1 MFNRKKTKEV
11 ESQIQKLQSQVI
23 HSTVSS
29 SRMKIRMDHQSRK
42 LQELIIHLGIDYK
55 MDDGMIIFED
65 IKGVCNEL

>member
-1 MFNRKKTKEV
+1 
-11 ESQIQKLQSQVI
+11 
-23 HSTVSS
+23 
-29 SRMKIRMDHQSRK
+29 MDHQSRK